1 MAAITAL
8 VLIIIGFFSHYTI
21 VAYLFAWEWILFILW
36 AAVTG
41 LFGSMYFGE
50 NAEMDGGIESMK
62 TAAAFDW

>member
-8 VLIIIGFFSHYTI
+8 VLIVIGFFAHYKA
-21 VAYLFAWEWILFILW
+21 VAYLFAWEWILVILW

-50 NAEMDGGIESMK
+50 NPEMDNGVKSMK